1 LWLLKYIVLEPPEYR
16 RPLEVL
22 IGEEPLPCGVDELH
36 PSAWFDELFYLVRK
50 ARSLED
56 PHDLRVQMTGT
67 RKRIFIHGGLVDC
80 CLHSGL
86 S

>member
-1 LWLLKYIVLEPPEYR
+1 
-16 RPLEVL
+16 
-22 IGEEPLPCGVDELH
+22 GVDELH

-50 ARSLED
+50 ARPLED

-67 RKRIFIHGGLVDC
+67 RKRIFIHRGLVDC